1 MGAKEE
7 VQEGLSSLAA
17 KVFSLRENFRVGALI
32 LARSFPFPQPSVFC
46 WGNTRGGG
54 VFLCLLDPALWMR
67 SGHGDWGVGGPR
79 CEVGTGVVAQGE
91 ETPSLGCSSLGGGW
105 APWVVGRS
113 STLAPDSCPDLGP
126 KKKGQRCQAT
136 AKETEKPPRVEGE

>member
-91 ETPSLGCSSLGGGW
+91 ETPSLGCSSLGGGNG
-105 APWVVGRS
+105 GR
-113 STLAPDSCPDLGP
+113 AGDLSIVILP
-126 KKKGQRCQAT
+126 YES
-136 AKETEKPPRVEGE
+136 AKSNRGGNRKSQPL